1 MRNKCELLV
10 DDDIFFVI
18 VDYVTWKKTFPFLLF
33 HYLDFIMHN
42 ICMTLNFF
50 FKLFQISHTQRIL
63 LWCRARARNM
73 QLNLFIVRKEIATE
87 LDAMWSDSG
96 RIWLKKLVC
105 SIYLSVNFL
114 LEPDLWHWYL
124 TIIKYF
130 DLFHYL
136 IMILVS
142 YQYNR
147 LSLSLTFKVH
157 INDLNLMK

>member
-1 MRNKCELLV
+1 MWVTCRWWY
-10 DDDIFFVI
+10 FFVI

-50 FKLFQISHTQRIL
+50 LKLFQISRTQRIL

-87 LDAMWSDSG
+87 LDGMWSDSG

-105 SIYLSVNFL
+105 SIYLSENIL
-114 LEPDLWHWYL
+114 LEPDLA
-124 TIIKYF
+124 
-130 DLFHYL
+130 
-136 IMILVS
+136 LVS
-142 YQYNR
+142 NNHQVFWPF
-147 LSLSLTFKVH
+147 SLPDYDSGLISIQWTVLVIDF
-157 INDLNLMK
+157 